1 LILILWMRYKESA
14 VKLIDKMAVSFF
26 SDLLNNDP
34 ELHAIY
40 YHKIRW
46 GDVPFTPEEEKMRQ
60 DFMKLPEQIKLQ
72 QSISHELKKLSF
84 NTPKTIIAHN
94 LPNTITISELYSVFG
109 EFGPIYDISV
119 PYYSKPNSPN
129 YGKMRLGCFKG
140 YAYIKYIYSDD
151 AFLALSKSSHITIHN
166 QIITTEVFKY

>member
-1 LILILWMRYKESA
+1 
-14 VKLIDKMAVSFF
+14 MAFLSL

-34 ELHAIY
+34 ELHSIRH
-40 YHKIRW
+40 HKIRW
-46 GDVPFTPEEEKMRQ
+46 ADIPFTPEEEKARH

-84 NTPKTIIAHN
+84 NTPKMIIARN
-94 LPNTITISELYSVFG
+94 LPNTVTISELYSIFDQ
-109 EFGPIYDISV
+109 FGPICDICV
-119 PYYSKPNSPN
+119 PHYSKPNSPN

-151 AFLALSKSSHITIHN
+151 AFLAVSKSSHITIHN
-166 QIITTEVFKY
+166 QIITTELFKY